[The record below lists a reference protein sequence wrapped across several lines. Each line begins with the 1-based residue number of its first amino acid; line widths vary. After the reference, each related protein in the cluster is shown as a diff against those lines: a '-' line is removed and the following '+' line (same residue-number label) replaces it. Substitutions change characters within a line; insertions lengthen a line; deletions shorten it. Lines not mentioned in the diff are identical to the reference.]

1 MARHLSRLF
10 PVRKKLP
17 GQLATAALAVL
28 ILAVLIL
35 AKPARAEAPVPVAA
49 PGATLGEVLALARR
63 LSPELAA
70 RALDTEAAQAR
81 VEIAGS
87 LADPMLRITSDE
99 IDRTSGPR
107 QNKMFYTVEQEF
119 PLWGKRDLRRDQA
132 SADVARTR
140 ADTRVTEAEL
150 IEKVKVAFA
159 QYYQA
164 DQAIR
169 TTEDLHR
176 VVHDIARVARDRYA
190 QGRGGQQEVYKAE
203 VENTRLAAE
212 LVRLEARRQSATARL
227 NALLARPIDA
237 PLARPLKLRAL
248 PADAALVPAA
258 LVERAR
264 AGNPS
269 LAGGDAQIASAAVGK
284 QLADRNWYPDVTLR
298 AGAID
303 RTGNGP
309 NGYLAEIGLRVP
321 LQWGLHEAQQRE
333 ATAQVG
339 AAQARR
345 QGLELQI
352 QSDLGE
358 FVADFAASRKTAD
371 LIRTQLLPQS
381 QALLRSGVAGYGL
394 GRAELVDVLRAEHD
408 LADQRIE
415 LLSAEFDQ
423 QRQLAAIE
431 RLIGGDL

>member
-1 MARHLSRLF
+1 MQRQLSRPPPTPRSAWL
-10 PVRKKLP
+10 LP
-17 GQLATAALAVL
+17 MLAIMLLAG
-28 ILAVLIL
+28 
-35 AKPARAEAPVPVAA
+35 PACADAPVSLAA
-49 PGATLGEVLALARR
+49 PGATLDEVLAIARR

-87 LADPMLRITSDE
+87 LADPTLRITSDE

-107 QNKMFYTVEQEF
+107 QNKMFFTVEQEF

-176 VVHDIARVARDRYA
+176 VVHDIARVAQDRYA
-190 QGRGGQQEVYKAE
+190 QGRGSQQEVYKAE
-203 VENTRLAAE
+203 VENTLLATE
-212 LVRLEARRQSATARL
+212 LVRLEAKRRGAAARL
-227 NALLARPIDA
+227 NALLARAIDA
-237 PLARPLKLRAL
+237 PLTRPVKLRAL
-248 PADAALVPAA
+248 PSDATLAPAA
-258 LVERAR
+258 LMERAR
-264 AGNPS
+264 AANPS
-269 LAGGDAQIASAAVGK
+269 LAGGDAQIAAAAAGK
-284 QLADRNWYPDVTLR
+284 QLADKSWYPDVTLK

-321 LQWGLHEAQQRE
+321 LQWGMHEAQQRE
-333 ATAQVG
+333 AAAQVG

-345 QGLELQI
+345 QAQELQI
-352 QSDLGE
+352 QSELGE
-358 FVADFAASRKTAD
+358 FSADLTGSRKTGD
-371 LIRTQLLPQS
+371 LIRGQLLPQS

-415 LLSAEFDQ
+415 LLRAEFDQ

>member
-1 MARHLSRLF
+1 MPRQLSRSPPAPRSAWLL
-10 PVRKKLP
+10 PVLAIMLLAGPACADVP
-17 GQLATAALAVL
+17 GSL
-28 ILAVLIL
+28 
-35 AKPARAEAPVPVAA
+35 AA
-49 PGATLGEVLALARR
+49 PGATLDEVLGIARR

-87 LADPMLRITSDE
+87 LADPTLRITSDE
-99 IDRTSGPR
+99 IDRTRDPR
-107 QNKMFYTVEQEF
+107 QNKMYYAVEQDF
-119 PLWGKRDLRRDQA
+119 PLWGKLDLRRDQA
-132 SADVARTR
+132 SADVARSR
-140 ADTRVTEAEL
+140 ADTRLTEAEL

-176 VVHDIARVARDRYA
+176 VVHDIARVAQDRYA
-190 QGRGGQQEVYKAE
+190 QGRGSQQEVYKAE
-203 VENTRLAAE
+203 VENIRLATE
-212 LVRLEARRQSATARL
+212 LVRLEAKRRGAAARL

-237 PLARPLKLRAL
+237 PLARPVKLRAL
-248 PADAALVPAA
+248 PSDTALAPAA
-258 LVERAR
+258 LMERAR
-264 AGNPS
+264 AANPS
-269 LAGGDAQIASAAVGK
+269 LAGGDAQIASAAAGK
-284 QLADRNWYPDVTLR
+284 QLADKSWYPDVMLK
-298 AGAID
+298 AAAID

-333 ATAQVG
+333 AAAQVG

-345 QGLELQI
+345 QGQELQI
-352 QSDLGE
+352 QSELGE
-358 FVADFAASRKTAD
+358 FAADLAGSRKTGD
-371 LIRTQLLPQS
+371 LIRSQLLPQS
-381 QALLRSGVAGYGL
+381 QALLRSGIAGYGL

>member
-1 MARHLSRLF
+1 MPRQLSRSPPAPRSAWMLPLLAILLVSHPACAEG
-10 PVRKKLP
+10 PVSL
-17 GQLATAALAVL
+17 TT
-28 ILAVLIL
+28 
-35 AKPARAEAPVPVAA
+35 
-49 PGATLGEVLALARR
+49 PGATLDEVLAIARR
-63 LSPELAA
+63 LSPDLAA

-81 VEIAGS
+81 VAIAGS
-87 LADPMLRITSDE
+87 LADPTLRITSDE

-107 QNKMFYTVEQEF
+107 QNKMFFTVEQEF
-119 PLWGKRDLRRDQA
+119 PLWGKLDLRREQA
-132 SADVARTR
+132 TAGVVRSR
-140 ADTRVTEAEL
+140 ADTRATEAEL

-159 QYYQA
+159 QYYQS

-169 TTEDLHR
+169 TTEDVHR
-176 VVHDIARVARDRYA
+176 VVHDMARVARERYA
-190 QGRGGQQEVYKAE
+190 QGRGLQQEVYKAE
-203 VENTRLAAE
+203 VEITRLSTE
-212 LVRLEARRQSATARL
+212 IVRLEAKRRGAAARL

-237 PLARPLKLRAL
+237 PLARPVKLRAL
-248 PADAALVPAA
+248 PSDAALTPDA
-258 LVERAR
+258 LMQRAR

-269 LAGGDAQIASAAVGK
+269 LAGHDAQIAAAAAGK
-284 QLADRNWYPDVTLR
+284 HLADKNWYPDVILK

-309 NGYLAEIGLRVP
+309 NGYLAEVGLRVP

-333 ATAQVG
+333 AAAQVG

-345 QGLELQI
+345 QAQELQI
-352 QSDLGE
+352 QGELGE
-358 FVADFAASRKTAD
+358 FAADFAGSRKTAD

-394 GRAELVDVLRAEHD
+394 ERAELVDVLRAEHD
-408 LADQRIE
+408 LANLRIE

>member
-1 MARHLSRLF
+1 MARQLSRPPPAPRAAWML
-10 PVRKKLP
+10 PV
-17 GQLATAALAVL
+17 LAIMLAG
-28 ILAVLIL
+28 
-35 AKPARAEAPVPVAA
+35 PARADAPVSLVA
-49 PGATLGEVLALARR
+49 PGATLDEVLAIARR
-63 LSPELAA
+63 LSPDLAA

-81 VEIAGS
+81 VTIAGS
-87 LADPMLRITSDE
+87 LADPTLRITSDE

-107 QNKMFYTVEQEF
+107 QNKMFFTVEQEF
-119 PLWGKRDLRRDQA
+119 PLWGKRDLKRAQA
-132 SADVARTR
+132 GAEVARTE
-140 ADTRVTEAEL
+140 ADARITEVEL
-150 IEKVKVAFA
+150 VEKVKVAFA

-176 VVHDIARVARDRYA
+176 VVHDIARVAQDRYT
-190 QGRGGQQEVYKAE
+190 QGHGSQPEVYKAE
-203 VENTRLAAE
+203 VETTRLSTE
-212 LVRLEARRQSATARL
+212 LVRLEAKRRGAAARL

-237 PLARPLKLRAL
+237 PLARPVKLRAL
-248 PADAALVPAA
+248 PSDAALAPAA
-258 LVERAR
+258 LMQRAL

-269 LAGGDAQIASAAVGK
+269 LAGGDAQIASATAGK
-284 QLADRNWYPDVTLR
+284 QLADKSWYPDVMLK

-333 ATAQVG
+333 AAAQVG

-352 QSDLGE
+352 QSELGE
-358 FVADFAASRKTAD
+358 LVADLAGSRQTGD

>member
-1 MARHLSRLF
+1 MLVL
-10 PVRKKLP
+10 
-17 GQLATAALAVL
+17 AALIFTAS
-28 ILAVLIL
+28 
-35 AKPARAEAPVPVAA
+35 ARADTPAAPAA
-49 PGATLGEVLALARR
+49 PGATLDEVLAIARH
-63 LSPELAA
+63 LSPDLAA

-81 VEIAGS
+81 VEIASS
-87 LADPMLRITSDE
+87 LADPTLRITSDE

-107 QNKMFYTVEQEF
+107 QNKMLFTVEQEF

-132 SADVARTR
+132 SADVARSR
-140 ADTRVTEAEL
+140 ADARTTEAEL

-176 VVHDIARVARDRYA
+176 VVHDMARVARDRYA
-190 QGRGGQQEVYKAE
+190 QGRGSQQEVYKAE
-203 VENTRLAAE
+203 VEITRLAAT
-212 LVRLEARRQSATARL
+212 LVRLEANRRGAIARL
-227 NALLARPIDA
+227 NALLARPVDA
-237 PLARPLKLRAL
+237 PLARPVKLRAL
-248 PADAALVPAA
+248 PPEAALAPAA
-258 LVERAR
+258 LMQRAL
-264 AGNPS
+264 AGNPA
-269 LAGGDAQIASAAVGK
+269 LAGGDAQIAVAVAGK
-284 QLADRNWYPDVTLR
+284 QLADKSWYPDVMLK

-333 ATAQVG
+333 AEAQVG

-345 QGLELQI
+345 QAFALQI
-352 QSDLGE
+352 QSELG
-358 FVADFAASRKTAD
+358 AFAADLAGSRKTGD

-381 QALLRSGVAGYGL
+381 QALLRSGAAGYGL

-408 LADQRIE
+408 LANLRIE
-415 LLSAEFDQ
+415 LLSAEFDK

>member
-1 MARHLSRLF
+1 M
-10 PVRKKLP
+10 
-17 GQLATAALAVL
+17 L
-28 ILAVLIL
+28 ILALVML
-35 AKPARAEAPVPVAA
+35 AASARADAPVSTAP
-49 PGATLGEVLALARR
+49 PGATLAEVLAIARR

-81 VEIAGS
+81 VDIAGA

-107 QNKMFYTVEQEF
+107 QNKMYYTVEQEF
-119 PLWGKRDLRRDQA
+119 PLWGKRDLRRAQA
-132 SADVARTR
+132 GAEVARTE
-140 ADTRVTEAEL
+140 ADARMTEAEL

-176 VVHDIARVARDRYA
+176 VVHDIARVAQDRYA
-190 QGRGGQQEVYKAE
+190 QGRGSQQEVYKAE
-203 VENTRLAAE
+203 VENTRLATE
-212 LVRLEARRQSATARL
+212 LVRLEAKRRSAAARL
-227 NALLARPIDA
+227 NALLLRPIDA
-237 PLARPLKLRAL
+237 PLAPPMKLRPMPNA
-248 PADAALVPAA
+248 AALAPAA
-258 LVERAR
+258 LIERAR

-269 LAGGDAQIASAAVGK
+269 LAGGDAQIAAAAAGK
-284 QLADRNWYPDVTLR
+284 QLADKNWYPDITLK

-309 NGYLAEIGLRVP
+309 NGYLAEIGLRLP

-333 ATAQVG
+333 AAAQVG
-339 AAQARR
+339 GAQARR
-345 QGLELQI
+345 QALELQI
-352 QSDLGE
+352 QSELG
-358 FVADFAASRKTAD
+358 AFAADLAGSRKTGD

-381 QALLRSGVAGYGL
+381 QALLRSGAAGYGL

-431 RLIGGDL
+431 RLIGSDL

>member
-1 MARHLSRLF
+1 MPRQLSRS
-10 PVRKKLP
+10 PPLP
-17 GQLATAALAVL
+17 HTTPILGLVAILLAAE
-28 ILAVLIL
+28 
-35 AKPARAEAPVPVAA
+35 PATGEAPVSLAA
-49 PGATLGEVLALARR
+49 PGATLEEVLAIARR
-63 LSPELAA
+63 LSPDLAA

-81 VEIAGS
+81 VAIAGS
-87 LADPMLRITSDE
+87 LADPTLRITSDE
-99 IDRTSGPR
+99 IDRTSGSR
-107 QNKMFYTVEQEF
+107 QNKMLFTVEQEF
-119 PLWGKRDLRRDQA
+119 PLWGKLDLRRDQA
-132 SADVARTR
+132 NADVVRSR
-140 ADTRVTEAEL
+140 ADAQVTEAEL
-150 IEKVKVAFA
+150 VEKVKVAFA

-176 VVHDIARVARDRYA
+176 VVHDMARVARDRYA
-190 QGRGGQQEVYKAE
+190 QGRGSQQEVYKAE
-203 VENTRLAAE
+203 VEITRLSTE
-212 LVRLEARRQSATARL
+212 IIRLETSRHSAAARL

-237 PLARPLKLRAL
+237 PLARPVKWRAL
-248 PADAALVPAA
+248 PSDAALAPEA
-258 LVERAR
+258 LMQRAR
-264 AGNPS
+264 AANPS
-269 LAGGDAQIASAAVGK
+269 LAGRNAQIAAAAAGK
-284 QLADRNWYPDVTLR
+284 QLADKSWYPDVMLK

-321 LQWGLHEAQQRE
+321 LQWGLHDAQQHE
-333 ATAQVG
+333 AAAQVG

-345 QGLELQI
+345 QALELQI
-352 QSDLGE
+352 QGELGE
-358 FVADFAASRKTAD
+358 FLADLAGSRKTGD

-394 GRAELVDVLRAEHD
+394 GRAELVDVLSAEHD
-408 LADQRIE
+408 LANLRIE

>member
-1 MARHLSRLF
+1 MPRQLSRSPPAPRSAWLL
-10 PVRKKLP
+10 PVLAIMLLAGPACADVP
-17 GQLATAALAVL
+17 GSL
-28 ILAVLIL
+28 
-35 AKPARAEAPVPVAA
+35 AA
-49 PGATLGEVLALARR
+49 PGATLDEVLGIARR

-87 LADPMLRITSDE
+87 LADPTLRITSDE
-99 IDRTSGPR
+99 IDRTRGPR
-107 QNKMFYTVEQEF
+107 QNKMYYAVEQDF
-119 PLWGKRDLRRDQA
+119 PLWGKLDLRRDQA
-132 SADVARTR
+132 SADVARSR
-140 ADTRVTEAEL
+140 ADTRLTEAEL

-176 VVHDIARVARDRYA
+176 VVHDIARVAQDRYA
-190 QGRGGQQEVYKAE
+190 QGRGSQQEVYKAE
-203 VENTRLAAE
+203 VENIRLATE
-212 LVRLEARRQSATARL
+212 LVRLEAKRRGAAARL

-237 PLARPLKLRAL
+237 PLARPVKLRAL
-248 PADAALVPAA
+248 PSDTALAPVA
-258 LVERAR
+258 LMERAR
-264 AGNPS
+264 AANPS
-269 LAGGDAQIASAAVGK
+269 LAGGDAQIASAAAGK
-284 QLADRNWYPDVTLR
+284 QLADKSWYPDVMLK
-298 AGAID
+298 AAAID

-333 ATAQVG
+333 AAAQVG

-345 QGLELQI
+345 QGQELQI
-352 QSDLGE
+352 QSELGE
-358 FVADFAASRKTAD
+358 FAADLAGSRKTGD
-371 LIRTQLLPQS
+371 LIRSQLLPQS
-381 QALLRSGVAGYGL
+381 QALLRSGIAGYGL

>member
-1 MARHLSRLF
+1 MPRRL
-10 PVRKKLP
+10 PRYPP
-17 GQLATAALAVL
+17 GGTSALAFAVLLVL
-28 ILAVLIL
+28 ILTAS
-35 AKPARAEAPVPVAA
+35 ARADTPVALGA
-49 PGATLGEVLALARR
+49 PGATLDEVLAIARR
-63 LSPELAA
+63 LSPDLAA

-87 LADPMLRITSDE
+87 LADPTLRITSDE
-99 IDRTSGPR
+99 IDRTGGPR
-107 QNKMFYTVEQEF
+107 QNKMLFTVEQEF

-132 SADVARTR
+132 SADVARSQ
-140 ADTRVTEAEL
+140 ADARTTEAEL
-150 IEKVKVAFA
+150 VEKVKVAFA

-190 QGRGGQQEVYKAE
+190 QGRGSQQEVYKTE
-203 VENTRLAAE
+203 VEITRLATE
-212 LVRLEARRQSATARL
+212 LVRLEAMRRGASARL

-237 PLARPLKLRAL
+237 PLARPVKLRAMPSEASL
-248 PADAALVPAA
+248 APAA
-258 LVERAR
+258 LMQRAL

-269 LAGGDAQIASAAVGK
+269 LAGGDAQIAAASAGK
-284 QLADRNWYPDVTLR
+284 QLADKSWYPDVMLK

-309 NGYLAEIGLRVP
+309 NGYLAEVGLRVP
-321 LQWGLHEAQQRE
+321 LQWGLHDAQQRE
-333 ATAQVG
+333 AAAQVS

-345 QGLELQI
+345 QGIELQI
-352 QSDLGE
+352 QSDLG
-358 FVADFAASRKTAD
+358 AFAADLAGSRKTAD

-381 QALLRSGVAGYGL
+381 QALLRSGTAGYGL

-408 LADQRIE
+408 LADLRIE
-415 LLSAEFDQ
+415 LLKAEFDQ

>member
-1 MARHLSRLF
+1 MPCQLSRSPAAPRVTPALALLAIQLVVESAFSEAPVSLVAPGASLEEVLAIARHLS
-10 PVRKKLP
+10 PD
-17 GQLATAALAVL
+17 
-28 ILAVLIL
+28 
-35 AKPARAEAPVPVAA
+35 
-49 PGATLGEVLALARR
+49 
-63 LSPELAA
+63 LAA
-70 RALDTEAAQAR
+70 RALNTEAAQAR
-81 VEIAGS
+81 VAIAGS
-87 LADPMLRITSDE
+87 LADPTLRITSDE
-99 IDRTSGPR
+99 IDRTRGPR
-107 QNKMFYTVEQEF
+107 QNKMFFTVEQEF
-119 PLWGKRDLRRDQA
+119 PLWGKLDLRRDQA
-132 SADVARTR
+132 SADVARSR

-159 QYYQA
+159 QYYQS

-176 VVHDIARVARDRYA
+176 VVHDMARVARDRYA
-190 QGRGGQQEVYKAE
+190 QGRGSQLEVYKAE
-203 VENTRLAAE
+203 VEITRLATE
-212 LVRLEARRQSATARL
+212 IVRLETRRRSAAARL

-237 PLARPLKLRAL
+237 PLGRPVKLRAL
-248 PADAALVPAA
+248 PSAAALAPDA
-258 LVERAR
+258 LMQRAR

-269 LAGGDAQIASAAVGK
+269 LAGRDAQIAAAAAGK
-284 QLADRNWYPDVTLR
+284 QLADKNWYPDVMLK

-333 ATAQVG
+333 AAAQVG

-345 QGLELQI
+345 QAQELQI
-352 QSDLGE
+352 QGELGE
-358 FVADFAASRKTAD
+358 FTADLAGSRKTAD

-408 LADQRIE
+408 LANLRIE

>member
-1 MARHLSRLF
+1 MPTEF
-10 PVRKKLP
+10 PQPPP
-17 GQLATAALAVL
+17 GRPAAWMLLVTL
-28 ILAVLIL
+28 IILAV
-35 AKPARAEAPVPVAA
+35 PAQAGESALTTS
-49 PGATLGEVLALARR
+49 PGATLDEVLAIARR

-81 VEIAGS
+81 ADIAGS
-87 LADPMLRITSDE
+87 LADPTIRITSDE

-107 QNKMFYTVEQEF
+107 LNKMYYTVEQEF
-119 PLWGKRDLRRDQA
+119 PLWGKLGLRRAQA
-132 SADVARTR
+132 GAEVARTK
-140 ADTRVTEAEL
+140 ADTRMTEAEL

-176 VVHDIARVARDRYA
+176 VVHDMARVARDRYA
-190 QGRGGQQEVYKAE
+190 QGRGSEQEVYKAE
-203 VENTRLAAE
+203 VEITRLSTE
-212 LVRLEARRQSATARL
+212 IIRLEAKRRSAAARL

-237 PLARPLKLRAL
+237 ALARPVKLRPL
-248 PADAALVPAA
+248 PSDAALAPDA
-258 LVERAR
+258 LMQRAR
-264 AGNPS
+264 GGNPS
-269 LAGGDAQIASAAVGK
+269 LAGGQAQIAAAAAGK
-284 QLADRNWYPDVTLR
+284 QLADRSWYPDVTLK

-303 RTGNGP
+303 RNGNGP
-309 NGYLAEIGLRVP
+309 NGYMAEIGFRVP

-333 ATAQVG
+333 AAAQVG

-345 QGLELQI
+345 QALELQI
-352 QSDLGE
+352 QGELGE
-358 FVADFAASRKTAD
+358 FVADLAGSRKTGD
-371 LIRTQLLPQS
+371 LIRNQLLPQS

-408 LADQRIE
+408 LADLRIE

-431 RLIGGDL
+431 RLIGSDL

>member
-1 MARHLSRLF
+1 MTRQLSRS
-10 PVRKKLP
+10 PP
-17 GQLATAALAVL
+17 ATHAVSMLVLALA
-28 ILAVLIL
+28 ILA
-35 AKPARAEAPVPVAA
+35 APARAAAPPVPSAAA
-49 PGATLGEVLALARR
+49 PGATLDEVLAIARR

-70 RALDTEAAQAR
+70 RSLDIEAAQAR

-87 LADPMLRITSDE
+87 LADPTIRVTSEE

-107 QNKMFYTVEQEF
+107 LNKMYYTVEQEF
-119 PLWGKRDLRRDQA
+119 PLWGKRDLRRAQA
-132 SADVARTR
+132 GAEVARSQ
-140 ADTRVTEAEL
+140 ADARMTEAEL

-164 DQAIR
+164 DQALR

-190 QGRGGQQEVYKAE
+190 QGRGSQPEAYKAE
-203 VENTRLAAE
+203 VEITRLTAE
-212 LVRLEARRQSATARL
+212 LVRLETRKRSAAARL

-237 PLARPLKLRAL
+237 SLAQPLRGRAM
-248 PADAALVPAA
+248 PAAAALAPAA
-258 LVERAR
+258 LMQRAR
-264 AGNPS
+264 ADNPS
-269 LAGGDAQIASAAVGK
+269 LAGGEAQVAAAAAGK
-284 QLADRNWYPDVTLR
+284 QLADKSWYPDVTLK

-303 RTGNGP
+303 RNGNGP
-309 NGYLAEIGLRVP
+309 NGYMAEIGFRVP
-321 LQWGLHEAQQRE
+321 FQWGLHEARQRDAAAQLA
-333 ATAQVG
+333 AT
-339 AAQARR
+339 QARR
-345 QGLELQI
+345 QALELQT
-352 QSDLGE
+352 QSELGE
-358 FVADFAASRKTAD
+358 YIADLAGSRRTAE

-381 QALLRSGVAGYGL
+381 QALLRAGVAGYGL

-408 LADQRIE
+408 LADLRIQ

>member
-1 MARHLSRLF
+1 MPRQLSRSPPPHATPMLM
-10 PVRKKLP
+10 L
-17 GQLATAALAVL
+17 LAILLAAE
-28 ILAVLIL
+28 
-35 AKPARAEAPVPVAA
+35 PALAEAPVSLAA
-49 PGATLGEVLALARR
+49 PGATLEDVLTIARR
-63 LSPELAA
+63 LSPELAT

-81 VEIAGS
+81 VTIAGS
-87 LADPMLRITSDE
+87 LADPTLRITSDE
-99 IDRTSGPR
+99 IDRTGGPR
-107 QNKMFYTVEQEF
+107 QNKMLFTVEQEF
-119 PLWGKRDLRRDQA
+119 PLWGKLDLRRDQA
-132 SADVARTR
+132 NADVARSR
-140 ADTRVTEAEL
+140 ADAGVTEAEL
-150 IEKVKVAFA
+150 VEKVKVAFA

-176 VVHDIARVARDRYA
+176 VVHDMARIARDRYA
-190 QGRGGQQEVYKAE
+190 QGRGSQREVYKAE
-203 VENTRLAAE
+203 VEITRLSAE
-212 LVRLEARRQSATARL
+212 IVRLETSRRSAVARL

-237 PLARPLKLRAL
+237 PLSRPVKLRSL
-248 PADAALVPAA
+248 PSDAALAPEA
-258 LVERAR
+258 LMQRAR
-264 AGNPS
+264 VANPS
-269 LAGGDAQIASAAVGK
+269 LAGRDAQIAAAAAGK
-284 QLADRNWYPDVTLR
+284 QLADKSWYPDVMLK

-321 LQWGLHEAQQRE
+321 LQWGLHDAQQRE
-333 ATAQVG
+333 AAAQVG

-345 QGLELQI
+345 QALELQI
-352 QSDLGE
+352 QGELGE
-358 FVADFAASRKTAD
+358 FLADLAGSRNTGD

-394 GRAELVDVLRAEHD
+394 GRAELVDVLSAEHD
-408 LADQRIE
+408 LANLRIE

>member
-1 MARHLSRLF
+1 MPPQISRS
-10 PVRKKLP
+10 PPPRVMP
-17 GQLATAALAVL
+17 ALAL
-28 ILAVLIL
+28 LAILLAAEPAVS
-35 AKPARAEAPVPVAA
+35 EAPVSLAA
-49 PGATLGEVLALARR
+49 PGATLEEVLAIARR

-81 VEIAGS
+81 VTIAGS
-87 LADPMLRITSDE
+87 LADPILRITSDE

-107 QNKMFYTVEQEF
+107 QNKMYYTVEQEF
-119 PLWGKRDLRRDQA
+119 PLWGKLDLRRDQA
-132 SADVARTR
+132 NADIARSR
-140 ADTRVTEAEL
+140 ADTRATEAEL

-176 VVHDIARVARDRYA
+176 VVHDMARVARDRYA
-190 QGRGGQQEVYKAE
+190 QGRGSQQEVYKAE
-203 VENTRLAAE
+203 VEITRLSTE
-212 LVRLEARRQSATARL
+212 IVRLEAKRRSAAARL

-237 PLARPLKLRAL
+237 PLARPVKLRPL
-248 PADAALVPAA
+248 PSDAALATEA
-258 LVERAR
+258 LMQRAR
-264 AGNPS
+264 AANPS
-269 LAGGDAQIASAAVGK
+269 LAGRDAQIAAASAGK
-284 QLADRNWYPDVTLR
+284 QLADKSWYPDVMLK

-309 NGYLAEIGLRVP
+309 NGYMAEIGFRVP

-333 ATAQVG
+333 AAAQVG

-345 QGLELQI
+345 QALELQI
-352 QSDLGE
+352 QSELGE
-358 FVADFAASRKTAD
+358 FVADLAGSRKTGD

-408 LADQRIE
+408 LADLRIE

>member
-1 MARHLSRLF
+1 MPRRLSRSPPAPRSVWVLPLLAILLVPHPACAEG
-10 PVRKKLP
+10 PVSL
-17 GQLATAALAVL
+17 TM
-28 ILAVLIL
+28 
-35 AKPARAEAPVPVAA
+35 
-49 PGATLGEVLALARR
+49 PGATLDEVLAIARR
-63 LSPELAA
+63 LSPDLAA
-70 RALDTEAAQAR
+70 RAVDTEAAQAR
-81 VEIAGS
+81 VAIAGS
-87 LADPMLRITSDE
+87 LADPTLRITSDE

-107 QNKMFYTVEQEF
+107 QNKMFFTVEQEF
-119 PLWGKRDLRRDQA
+119 PLWGKLDLRREQA
-132 SADVARTR
+132 TADVARSR
-140 ADTRVTEAEL
+140 ADTRATEAEL

-159 QYYQA
+159 LYYES

-176 VVHDIARVARDRYA
+176 VVHDMARVARERYA
-190 QGRGGQQEVYKAE
+190 QGRGLQQEVYKAE
-203 VENTRLAAE
+203 VEITRLSTE
-212 LVRLEARRQSATARL
+212 IVRLEAKRRSAAARL

-237 PLARPLKLRAL
+237 PVARPVKLRAL
-248 PADAALVPAA
+248 PSDAELTLDALIQ
-258 LVERAR
+258 RAR

-269 LAGGDAQIASAAVGK
+269 LAGHDAQIAAATAGK
-284 QLADRNWYPDVTLR
+284 QLADKNWYPDVMLK

-321 LQWGLHEAQQRE
+321 LQWGLHQAQQRE
-333 ATAQVG
+333 AAAQVG

-345 QGLELQI
+345 QAQELQI
-352 QSDLGE
+352 QGELGE
-358 FVADFAASRKTAD
+358 FAADFAGSRRTAD

-408 LADQRIE
+408 LANLRIE

-431 RLIGGDL
+431 RLIGSDL